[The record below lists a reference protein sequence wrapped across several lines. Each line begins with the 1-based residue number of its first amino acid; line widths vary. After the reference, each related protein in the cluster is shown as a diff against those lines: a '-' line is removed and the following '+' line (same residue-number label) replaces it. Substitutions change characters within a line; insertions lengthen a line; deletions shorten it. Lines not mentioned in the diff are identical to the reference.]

1 MDIGVLHGWP
11 IGVSAVISAGL
22 GILLARSASWWLAD
36 DDHAAVLVK
45 TRLYRPLPLAIL
57 GIVLAVAA
65 ALLFPAAAAGSG
77 TMSDAGSMSEAG
89 SMSGAAHLADIG
101 SVDGLLL
108 ALSLSAAAAAT
119 PFLAVVDIVVHRLPD
134 RIVYPLIGIEL
145 LTFVLGQLLGE
156 SAIWGLGLIAGG
168 AGVLLFGVLY
178 LSGRVMHARTMGL
191 GDVKLA
197 FLVFGMPALFSPWA
211 PALVFIIMMLIAGV
225 AALLAAAAKRSLKAT
240 TIAFGPAMLSGMW
253 VGSVLAPILL

>member
-22 GILLARSASWWLAD
+22 GILLARSTSWWLAD
-36 DDHAAVLVK
+36 DDHAAVLAK
-45 TRLYRPLPLAIL
+45 TRLFRPLPLVIL

-65 ALLFPAAAAGSG
+65 ALLFPAAGAAPGSG
-77 TMSDAGSMSEAG
+77 SLSDAGSMSGAG
-89 SMSGAAHLADIG
+89 HSADIG
-101 SVDGLLL
+101 SVDRLLL
-108 ALSLSAAAAAT
+108 ALSLGAAAAAT
-119 PFLAVVDIVVHRLPD
+119 PYLAVVDIVIHRLPD

-156 SAIWGLGLIAGG
+156 SAIWGLGLIAGV
-168 AGVLLFGVLY
+168 AGVLFFGVLY

-197 FLVFGMPALFSPWA
+197 FVVFGVPTLFSPWA
-211 PALVFIIMMLIAGV
+211 PALVFIIMMLIAGI

-253 VGSVLAPILL
+253 FGSVLGPILL

>member
-11 IGVSAVISAGL
+11 IGVSVVISAGL
-22 GILLARSASWWLAD
+22 GILLARSTSWWLAD
-36 DDHAAVLVK
+36 DDHAAVLAK
-45 TRLYRPLPLAIL
+45 TRLYHPLPLAIL

-65 ALLFPAAAAGSG
+65 ALLFPAATAGS
-77 TMSDAGSMSEAG
+77 MSDAGSMSEAG
-89 SMSGAAHLADIG
+89 SMSGAAQLADIG
-101 SVDGLLL
+101 SVDRLLL

-134 RIVYPLIGIEL
+134 RIVYPLIGTEL

-156 SAIWGLGLIAGG
+156 TAIWGLGLIAGG

-197 FLVFGMPALFSPWA
+197 FLVFGVPAMFSPWA
-211 PALVFIIMMLIAGV
+211 PALVFIIMMLTAGI

>member
-11 IGVSAVISAGL
+11 IGVSAVFSAGL
-22 GILLARSASWWLAD
+22 GILLASSTSWWLAD
-36 DDHAAVLVK
+36 DAHAAVLAK
-45 TRLYRPLPLAIL
+45 TRLYRPLPSVIL
-57 GIVLAVAA
+57 GIVLAAAA
-65 ALLFPAAAAGSG
+65 ALLFP
-77 TMSDAGSMSEAG
+77 DAGVAT
-89 SMSGAAHLADIG
+89 DIG
-101 SVDGLLL
+101 SVDRLLL
-108 ALSLSAAAAAT
+108 ALSLGAAAAAT
-119 PFLAVVDIVVHRLPD
+119 PYLAVVDIVVHRLPD

-145 LTFVLGQLLGE
+145 LTFILGQLLGK
-156 SAIWGLGLIAGG
+156 SAIWALGLIVGG

-197 FLVFGMPALFSPWA
+197 FVVFGVPSLFSPWA
-211 PALVFIIMMLIAGV
+211 PALVFIIMMFIAGI

-253 VGSVLAPILL
+253 FGSVLGPILL